1 MCCSLSLSLSGGKS
15 MPMLSGPGPPKPEGS
30 HPIRADARLKV
41 HSHLYARQKSES
53 PRLRS
58 PAAGAT
64 TCGPAEA
71 VITLLAELNNTGN
84 EHNGRSRAVYRPDF
98 ML

>member
-1 MCCSLSLSLSGGKS
+1 

-30 HPIRADARLKV
+30 HPIRAD
-41 HSHLYARQKSES
+41 KSSFTLVCETEIRI
-53 PRLRS
+53 PRRRS

-84 EHNGRSRAVYRPDF
+84 EHNGRSRAVYRPDI